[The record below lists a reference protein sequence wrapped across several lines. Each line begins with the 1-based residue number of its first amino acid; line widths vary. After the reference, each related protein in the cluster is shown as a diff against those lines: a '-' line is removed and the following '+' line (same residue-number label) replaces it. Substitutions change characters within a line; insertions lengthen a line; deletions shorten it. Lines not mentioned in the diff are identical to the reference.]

1 MVWREW
7 KPSYVLP
14 SPADV
19 GAVLRNDLFTAEL
32 WRAVGHTMR
41 QAVIGF
47 GFSLV
52 IGGAV
57 GIAVTRSRS
66 MRLAVGSMITGLQT
80 MPSIAWFPFAILLFE
95 ISDAAILL
103 VVVPGAAPK
112 SAAWFSAAW
121 NARSWPIAASAET
134 TSRPHTGTWVS

>member
-1 MVWREW
+1 MWREW

-41 QAVIGF
+41 QAVICS

-57 GIAVTRSRS
+57 GIAVTRSWS
-66 MRLAVGSMITGLQT
+66 MRVAVGSMNTGLRT
-80 MPSIAWFPFAILLFE
+80 MPSIEWFPFAILLFE
-95 ISDAAILL
+95 ISGAAIMF
-103 VVVPGAAPK
+103 VVALGAAP
-112 SAAWFSAAW
+112 SSTAWFSAAW